1 MKLLLRNT
9 PFSRVAVCC
18 STQWQARFRSPA
30 SRMASRAVSLVRES
44 LSRVDAATEAPPLSL
59 SSCTRLGI
67 AGRTAS
73 QSSALMPE
81 SVSSWSSLA
90 WRSSKWHRSSAW
102 RFKVAATRSVSG
114 TWDDINATASLS
126 PVLFGPHT
134 GTPPRREKNLF
145 TGLVSPRDRYNCMF
159 AEM

>member
-1 MKLLLRNT
+1 MA
-9 PFSRVAVCC
+9 PASRMPSWLVGLM
-18 STQWQARFRSPA
+18 ARFPNAPAAFSAAFDSAPACSNATSGGMAPA

-73 QSSALMPE
+73 QSSAHMPE

-90 WRSSKWHRSSAW
+90 WRSSKSHRSWAW

-114 TWDDINATASLS
+114 TRDDINATPSTRDA
-126 PVLFGPHT
+126 
-134 GTPPRREKNLF
+134 PRRKQNSLC
-145 TGLVSPRDRYNCMF
+145 TARDRYN
-159 AEM
+159 